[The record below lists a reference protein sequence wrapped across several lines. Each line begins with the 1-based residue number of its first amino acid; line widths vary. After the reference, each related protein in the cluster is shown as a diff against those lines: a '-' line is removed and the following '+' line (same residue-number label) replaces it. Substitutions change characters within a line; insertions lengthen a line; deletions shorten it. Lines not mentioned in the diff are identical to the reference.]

1 MAEIISVNIQK
12 GGCAKTTTVQVLG
25 ELLSK
30 EKEKRI
36 LCIDTDSQCSLT
48 QVSGINP
55 IESEANIYTLL
66 KGESDLHS
74 SIVHTRYYDLIPGS
88 PYLANADTEFNK
100 IGKEQFLKEKIDG
113 ANYDI
118 ILIDTP
124 PALSLMSI
132 MALTACT
139 KVCIP
144 TEPSYLAMAGLDQLY
159 ETIDTVHKYLNP
171 NISILGI
178 MIIKYNARMNLNA
191 VVLEAIEEY
200 AAENKTKVFNTKIRE
215 TVKIKEA
222 QSQLKPIVDWA
233 GSSTAVED
241 YRQILE
247 EMF

>member
-30 EKEKRI
+30 EKEKRV

-100 IGKEQFLKEKIDG
+100 IGKEQFLKEKIEG

>member
-30 EKEKRI
+30 EQRKKV

-55 IESEANIYTLL
+55 MDCEANIYTLL
-66 KGESDLHS
+66 KGESDLHT
-74 SIVHTRYYDLIPGS
+74 SIMHTNYYDIIPGS

-100 IGKEQFLKEKIDG
+100 IGKEQFLKERIKD
-113 ANYDI
+113 AAYDY

-124 PALSLMSI
+124 PALSLMSV
-132 MALTACT
+132 MALTACS
-139 KVCIP
+139 KVVIP
-144 TEPSYLAMAGLDQLY
+144 AEPSYLAMAGLDQLH

-178 MIIKYNARMNLNA
+178 MIIKYNSRMNLNA

-200 AAENKTKVFNTKIRE
+200 AKENHTKVFDTKIRE

-233 GSSTAVED
+233 GTSTAVSD
-241 YRQILE
+241 YREVLE
-247 EMF
+247 EML

>member
-30 EKEKRI
+30 EKEKRV

-100 IGKEQFLKEKIDG
+100 IGKEQFLKEKIEG

-215 TVKIKEA
+215 TVKVKEA

>member
-25 ELLSK
+25 ELLAK
-30 EKEKRI
+30 EQRKKV

-55 IESEANIYTLL
+55 MDCDANIYTLL
-66 KGESDLHS
+66 KGETNLHS
-74 SIVHTRYYDLIPGS
+74 SIIHTNYYDIIPGS

-100 IGKEQFLKEKIDG
+100 IGKEQFLKERIAD
-113 ANYDI
+113 ATYDV

-124 PALSLMSI
+124 PALNLMTI
-132 MALTACT
+132 MALTACH
-139 KVCIP
+139 KVVIP
-144 TEPSYLAMAGLDQLY
+144 TEPSYLAMAGLGQLY

-171 NISILGI
+171 SITILGI
-178 MIIKYNARMNLNA
+178 MIIKYNARMNLNN
-191 VVLEAIEEY
+191 VVLDAIEEY
-200 AAENKTKVFNTKIRE
+200 ASENNTKVFNTKIRE

-233 GSSTAVED
+233 GSSTAVSD
-241 YRQILE
+241 YREVLE
-247 EMF
+247 EML

>member
-30 EKEKRI
+30 EKEKRV

-55 IESEANIYTLL
+55 IESEENIYTLL

-100 IGKEQFLKEKIDG
+100 IGKEQFLKEKIEG

-215 TVKIKEA
+215 TVKVKEA